1 MSGLLSGP
9 IISEESPLSFSA
21 KCPSTD
27 GFSRDTELRLAIDLV
42 YLL

>member
-9 IISEESPLSFSA
+9 KMSEESPLSFNA
-21 KCPSTD
+21 KCPSTE
-27 GFSRDTELRLAIDLV
+27 GLSRDTELRLAIDLV